1 MKSPVHALNSVTP
14 NNAETRSTARRYSP
28 CRRLTGLNSTDD
40 NTLAAG
46 CAHKAAVCQPLATPA
61 HTSASGRDAT
71 SAQRATHPAAVDVAS
86 SFAGH
91 IIRTHE
97 LNKVRPTAQKER
109 APRRPPATIVT
120 SSTRTADLTQA
131 RRPS

>member
-40 NTLAAG
+40 NTLPAS
-46 CAHKAAVCQPLATPA
+46 CPHKAAVCQPLATPA
-61 HTSASGRDAT
+61 HISASGRDDLGPF
-71 SAQRATHPAAVDVAS
+71 RPTHPAAAVDVAS

-97 LNKVRPTAQKER
+97 LNKVRPTVHKD
-109 APRRPPATIVT
+109 AP
-120 SSTRTADLTQA
+120 STGLRVG
-131 RRPS
+131 PGP